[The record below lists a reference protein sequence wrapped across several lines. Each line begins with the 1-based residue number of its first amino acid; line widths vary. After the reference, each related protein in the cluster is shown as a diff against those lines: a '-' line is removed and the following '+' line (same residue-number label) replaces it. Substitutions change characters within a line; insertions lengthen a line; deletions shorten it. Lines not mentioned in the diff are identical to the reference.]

1 MIPEKKRYAMK
12 QKKIFAGIAS
22 MLAFSCLAADL
33 PALIG
38 HYDLNEGS
46 GSVVHNRQGRAGHGK
61 FRGPVAWAPTLQGSG
76 ILLDG
81 ATNSVFC
88 GPMPEMD
95 ETKGMTLLVWF
106 KSTHPMGLRIIASA
120 ENPATGEGWR
130 FGVDSN
136 KLVSV
141 LPRDTA
147 GDDWSDGLWHLG
159 ALVILG
165 NEAREYVDGKITRSM
180 KLPKPVKLNAGAT
193 LAIGSLS
200 GKDLGGFHGVIDD
213 VKIYNAVLSA
223 AEIGNEFKRLIKTP
237 QNNPE
242 LEFRRNMIVKML
254 APARRQ
260 ADRLPGKLKQNYEKI
275 SSCLSAVPLA
285 VRGTELRKSMRTLET
300 LSAEAKVFRNELD
313 KERLRRINRS
323 ADARQPLVWGATAL
337 DNIFNDQLL
346 PDGDVS
352 GKIRLDACRNEYEP
366 GQFVISSLEYRGPVR
381 IKLNPLVHES
391 DPAARLTELSSYF
404 VKEIYASQNTARFYR
419 NPKSPLLR
427 MAPATFPDLL
437 SPDEKTMLE
446 PGKSQPVWL
455 TVRIPADAKAGIYR
469 GKVEVQTMFGTL
481 PLEVEMR
488 VYDAVLPE
496 VPVFRLGSWGSAQP
510 LANLAGFTRLPDFKD
525 PRYWELFEKILRN
538 MKEHRAYNFGDPSL
552 WEIRNR
558 IRIVDDGKGG
568 VEIDYSTFDRFPEL
582 LDKVYGKGNWR
593 VMSADIPLD
602 APLYGRDGKVRYD
615 PYGKTA
621 DLRKRY
627 WNLDD
632 PEFHAFAVKVLR
644 NLVSHLKEKGWIG
657 QFQFIYRDEP
667 DPVMFANG
675 KEVYKHLRKIAPELI
690 YMNTLT
696 HTGLIEQYPDVEI
709 AVPGWTANEGMDAAI
724 RKATAQ
730 GRRVIIYNNFSS
742 YLDRSLLCTR
752 TMGAICYN
760 LGCEGFNQWSWA
772 WAWDKKSNPYQDSFV
787 DGYGP
792 GEGFQIY
799 FDPDTTEIISSMRW
813 EQSREIAEDF
823 DAFKLYE
830 KLGGDAR
837 RYTERLAGDMVNFET
852 DPRRFLE
859 IRREFL
865 AELEKRAA
873 AQCIAK

>member
-1 MIPEKKRYAMK
+1 M
-12 QKKIFAGIAS
+12 
-22 MLAFSCLAADL
+22 

-254 APARRQ
+254 TPARRQ

-391 DPAARLTELSSYF
+391 DPAARLTELSSYLC
-404 VKEIYASQNTARFYR
+404 ERDLCLAEYR
-419 NPKSPLLR
+419 PLLPQPEE
-427 MAPATFPDLL
+427 PASAHGARNF
-437 SPDEKTMLE
+437 SRSAE
-446 PGKSQPVWL
+446 PRRESDAGTGKIAACL
-455 TVRIPADAKAGIYR
+455 ADGPYP
-469 GKVEVQTMFGTL
+469 GGC
-481 PLEVEMR
+481 
-488 VYDAVLPE
+488 
-496 VPVFRLGSWGSAQP
+496 
-510 LANLAGFTRLPDFKD
+510 
-525 PRYWELFEKILRN
+525 
-538 MKEHRAYNFGDPSL
+538 
-552 WEIRNR
+552 
-558 IRIVDDGKGG
+558 KGG
-568 VEIDYSTFDRFPEL
+568 
-582 LDKVYGKGNWR
+582 
-593 VMSADIPLD
+593 
-602 APLYGRDGKVRYD
+602 
-615 PYGKTA
+615 
-621 DLRKRY
+621 DLP
-627 WNLDD
+627 W
-632 PEFHAFAVKVLR
+632 
-644 NLVSHLKEKGWIG
+644 
-657 QFQFIYRDEP
+657 
-667 DPVMFANG
+667 
-675 KEVYKHLRKIAPELI
+675 
-690 YMNTLT
+690 
-696 HTGLIEQYPDVEI
+696 
-709 AVPGWTANEGMDAAI
+709 
-724 RKATAQ
+724 Q
-730 GRRVIIYNNFSS
+730 G
-742 YLDRSLLCTR
+742 
-752 TMGAICYN
+752 
-760 LGCEGFNQWSWA
+760 
-772 WAWDKKSNPYQDSFV
+772 
-787 DGYGP
+787 
-792 GEGFQIY
+792 
-799 FDPDTTEIISSMRW
+799 
-813 EQSREIAEDF
+813 
-823 DAFKLYE
+823 
-830 KLGGDAR
+830 
-837 RYTERLAGDMVNFET
+837 
-852 DPRRFLE
+852 
-859 IRREFL
+859 
-865 AELEKRAA
+865 
-873 AQCIAK
+873 

>member
-352 GKIRLDACRNEYEP
+352 GKIRLWTSDGLGTGYLSAC
-366 GQFVISSLEYRGPVR
+366 
-381 IKLNPLVHES
+381 
-391 DPAARLTELSSYF
+391 LSEF
-404 VKEIYASQNTARFYR
+404 I
-419 NPKSPLLR
+419 
-427 MAPATFPDLL
+427 
-437 SPDEKTMLE
+437 
-446 PGKSQPVWL
+446 
-455 TVRIPADAKAGIYR
+455 AK
-469 GKVEVQTMFGTL
+469 
-481 PLEVEMR
+481 
-488 VYDAVLPE
+488 
-496 VPVFRLGSWGSAQP
+496 
-510 LANLAGFTRLPDFKD
+510 
-525 PRYWELFEKILRN
+525 
-538 MKEHRAYNFGDPSL
+538 
-552 WEIRNR
+552 
-558 IRIVDDGKGG
+558 
-568 VEIDYSTFDRFPEL
+568 
-582 LDKVYGKGNWR
+582 
-593 VMSADIPLD
+593 
-602 APLYGRDGKVRYD
+602 
-615 PYGKTA
+615 
-621 DLRKRY
+621 
-627 WNLDD
+627 
-632 PEFHAFAVKVLR
+632 
-644 NLVSHLKEKGWIG
+644 
-657 QFQFIYRDEP
+657 
-667 DPVMFANG
+667 
-675 KEVYKHLRKIAPELI
+675 
-690 YMNTLT
+690 
-696 HTGLIEQYPDVEI
+696 YPDVKIDIVCSLDSPNSISTTDMAIVYDEPEFDDGEI
-709 AVPGWTANEGMDAAI
+709 VSRYELKFGLFASMDYLSKFGYPKDIKDLQENHRICDRENFAGVWPQWKKIIEGAKSVVATTNSSAMMLRMTRDGIGIGLHPVAI
-724 RKATAQ
+724 GKRESELIHLSQ
-730 GRRVIIYNNFSS
+730 
-742 YLDRSLLCTR
+742 
-752 TMGAICYN
+752 
-760 LGCEGFNQWSWA
+760 LGLKISHPFWIVSH
-772 WAWDKKSNPYQDSFV
+772 K
-787 DGYGP
+787 DG
-792 GEGFQIY
+792 
-799 FDPDTTEIISSMRW
+799 
-813 EQSREIAEDF
+813 
-823 DAFKLYE
+823 
-830 KLGGDAR
+830 
-837 RYTERLAGDMVNFET
+837 
-852 DPRRFLE
+852 LE
-859 IRREFL
+859 ISEIKALIEHIREVTL
-865 AELEKRAA
+865 QL
-873 AQCIAK
+873 